1 MALWA
6 IVPVKPLR
14 RGKSRLSPVL
24 SEDDRAELNQ
34 RLLLRTVDV
43 LKSIPELVEVLVV
56 SRDTEALSLAR
67 EHGARTL
74 QEDGQPQLNVALERA
89 TVVAK
94 SYLAESVL
102 ILPADLPQITKE
114 DVLAMLAAGKKPPVV
129 VIAPDHHH
137 QGTNALYINPA
148 GLIEYDFGEGSFKR
162 HSDAAQVAGVSLK
175 VMELPSLAMDVDMPA
190 DLGFLQPLKNR

>member
-56 SRDTEALSLAR
+56 SRDTQALALAR
-67 EHGARTL
+67 DHGARTL

-94 SYLAESVL
+94 SYLADSVL

>member
-14 RGKSRLSPVL
+14 RGKSRLAPVL
-24 SEDDRAELNQ
+24 SEEDRAQLNQ

-43 LKSIPELVEVLVV
+43 LKEIPELVEVLVV
-56 SRDTEALSLAR
+56 SRDPEALALAR
-67 EHGARTL
+67 DHGARTL

-94 SYLAESVL
+94 SYLADSVL

-114 DVLAMLAAGKKPPVV
+114 DVLAMLEAGHKPPVV

-148 GLIEYDFGEGSFKR
+148 GLIEYDFGQGSFKR
-162 HSDAAQVAGVSLK
+162 HSEAAQVAGVSLK
-175 VMELPSLAMDVDMPA
+175 VLELPSLAMDVDMPA
-190 DLGFLQPLKNR
+190 DLGFLQPQKKR